1 MNIVPITNPSSN
13 ADLMKDDH
21 LEFSSWFQGSK
32 ATRPDGSPLILFHG
46 TNLEFEQFEPSEH
59 GLFGRGI
66 YLTSSYIDA
75 LQYTDD
81 EPLELYAAIVSPFV
95 TKADYD
101 LGERFD
107 VDAPSIP
114 LLQSLFPNEFNRRL
128 DQLLWDDPQLSI
140 DIMNELRERGHDGIR
155 VDWPKDPQ
163 FRRPPRTEW
172 APLIR
177 RHLKSQ
183 SDHFLSLLEK
193 RGKQST
199 TLVREALLAAGA
211 HPFDLLTKPDVHWV
225 AFSGEQIRRVAATPS
240 PHAAAKPKRTIA
252 KKSSIAQP

>member
-1 MNIVPITNPSSN
+1 MNIVPMTNPSLN
-13 ADLMKDDH
+13 ANLMNDGR

-46 TNLEFEQFEPSEH
+46 TNSEFEQFEPSDH
-59 GLFGRGI
+59 GLFGKGI
-66 YLTSSYIDA
+66 YLTTSYIDA

-81 EPLELYAAIVSPFV
+81 EPLELHAAISNPFV

-101 LGERFD
+101 LGERFE
-107 VDAPSIP
+107 VDSPSIP
-114 LLQSLFPNEFNRRL
+114 LLQSLFPNEFDRRL

-155 VDWPKDPQ
+155 IDWPKDRY
-163 FRRPPRTEW
+163 FRDSYKTEW
-172 APLIR
+172 VPLIH
-177 RHLKSQ
+177 RHLKDQ
-183 SDHFLSLLEK
+183 ADYFLSLLPT

-199 TLVREALLAAGA
+199 TLVRDALLAAGV
-211 HPFDLLTKPDVHWV
+211 HPFDLLSKPDVHWV
-225 AFSGEQIRRVAATPS
+225 AFSGEQIRKVAVTHPPHVAT
-240 PHAAAKPKRTIA
+240 KPKRTIA